1 MSTMYPVIEI
11 EYKNRKPSKAVVMRT
26 LAEYLKQGGKCF
38 SITWGENWIDLDY
51 HPGQEQWH
59 GSGHIKNISGWDIAI
74 ELNEIRE
81 QAIKEIQQFK
91 KEHFQFIHIG
101 G

>member
-1 MSTMYPVIEI
+1 MSTTYPIIQI

-26 LAEYLKQGGKCF
+26 LAEYLKQGGKAF
-38 SITWGENWIDLDY
+38 EITWGENTIDLYFD
-51 HPGQEQWH
+51 PRVEQWY

-74 ELNEIRE
+74 EFNEIRE
-81 QAIKEIQQFK
+81 QAIAEIKQFK
-91 KEHFQFIHIG
+91 KDHFQFIHVG

>member
-1 MSTMYPVIEI
+1 MSVSYPIINI

-26 LAEYLKQGGKCF
+26 LAEYLKQGGKAF
-38 SITWGENWIDLDY
+38 TIIWGENQIDIDYLPNREMWI
-51 HPGQEQWH
+51 
-59 GSGHIKNISGWDIAI
+59 GSGWIKDIEGHDIAK

-81 QAIKEIQQFK
+81 QAIAEIKQFK
-91 KEHFQFIHIG
+91 KELFQFIHIG

>member
-11 EYKNRKPSKAVVMRT
+11 EYKNRKPSKAVIMRT

-51 HPGQEQWH
+51 NPNQEQWH

-91 KEHFQFIHIG
+91 NEHFQFIHVG